1 MIELKRLKLINWHNF
16 ENVTFDCARLTYMIG
31 VNAVG
36 KTTILDAIR
45 YCLTTNRNFN
55 ALGNKKS
62 GRTLQGSVHAKQR
75 GENAYRRPG
84 RTVAY
89 IGAEFWDTVKRTN
102 FVIAVRVESEGPMQ
116 ELHPGDQTWYI
127 SEDGITLEKLPF
139 LDPRTGAPSAKED
152 FKPAVGRMSY
162 TRSPSEARDRICRA
176 LGIGRASSPLGKKF
190 NEVFQMGTSMDEIP
204 NFREFLYQYILPQPE
219 LDLEALQGDRV
230 ELENLH
236 AVLAEAQTR
245 AAALEQIVAYGR
257 EAAAKETDALV
268 NQGATLLARA
278 EADAGEDASWQSHLD
293 AGRRQL
299 ADLNAKYEA
308 AKNAEA
314 EARRAYLAA
323 HGAAGDSG
331 AGRALDALTE
341 ELARKKSALDAAART
356 RNGLEATADTIT
368 GLLTQLNRSGF
379 AVEKELWPQR
389 LTAEHL
395 PALTEALAC
404 IEKPL
409 EEQYFAAR
417 QASADLA
424 KEQEALRAELNAV
437 SGGKWVYPHGDA
449 ATKVRDAV
457 NAELKSRG
465 MEPDARIFCE
475 LLNVEDESWQ
485 DCVEACLGDRR
496 FDILVPPAHYAA
508 AKSAFVALKEKV
520 GPISLLDTPGLR
532 KANRRAD
539 TAPADSLAAQ
549 VTSENPLAAQYAD
562 TILRRIVCCDT
573 PDTLENYP
581 DSATRDLLRHHP
593 FRLERLRTPQ
603 RYIGLEA
610 RRARAGALAGEMN
623 ALAEEVRA
631 AAQAEQNLKAAYSQ
645 YQTLL
650 RGTTLEELAA
660 LWDARAALT
669 AARAAVDKQAAKL
682 AECRENPLLQQLYK
696 EEEVREA
703 AWEAARTAV
712 EQTGGDLRVCEKQ
725 ISSCEAEQ
733 QKAVDTAEKSAQA
746 AESFFAAHPL
756 VEPLSRSRQQ
766 ALTGP
771 DKSPRAAAQAA
782 EKAQAKLDDALTVY
796 LNSTLEPA
804 QREYNRRYVCDYPLG
819 LAGLEQ
825 YRAQHESLV
834 RIDLERYAA
843 RLEQA
848 QRDCKDRF
856 RKDILFR
863 MKDDIFNARRQFREL
878 NKVME
883 QLTYGEEVYR
893 FELEPS
899 RDPQLAAFY
908 QVIVDK
914 GNQQMTEGDSL
925 DNLAATADPAY
936 ERQVDELMEKI
947 MADVDEN
954 TRARQEGR
962 TAAGATLSDYVDYRT
977 YLDYDIKVTN
987 QVTGQQA
994 YLSRVSRDS
1003 SGGENQ
1009 APFYVAICASL
1020 LQIYQKSEN
1029 SIRLVLLDEAFS
1041 KMTSDR
1047 IRPMMELFR
1056 RLQLQV
1062 LLISTVEK
1070 STAIQPY
1077 CDITYSIV
1085 RHGDANAIAPFVR
1098 IAAE

>member
-1 MIELKRLKLINWHNF
+1 MITPQQIDQVSFSKASFGGYNMQQVDEFLEPLT
-16 ENVTFDCARLTYMIG
+16 EDYVTLY
-31 VNAVG
+31 
-36 KTTILDAIR
+36 KE
-45 YCLTTNRNFN
+45 N
-55 ALGNKKS
+55 ALLKS
-62 GRTLQGSVHAKQR
+62 KMR
-75 GENAYRRPG
+75 
-84 RTVAY
+84 
-89 IGAEFWDTVKRTN
+89 
-102 FVIAVRVESEGPMQ
+102 
-116 ELHPGDQTWYI
+116 
-127 SEDGITLEKLPF
+127 
-139 LDPRTGAPSAKED
+139 
-152 FKPAVGRMSY
+152 
-162 TRSPSEARDRICRA
+162 
-176 LGIGRASSPLGKKF
+176 
-190 NEVFQMGTSMDEIP
+190 
-204 NFREFLYQYILPQPE
+204 
-219 LDLEALQGDRV
+219 
-230 ELENLH
+230 
-236 AVLAEAQTR
+236 VLASK
-245 AAALEQIVAYGR
+245 LEEYR
-257 EAAAKETDALV
+257 KNEAAMKEAV
-268 NQGATLLARA
+268 A
-278 EADAGEDASWQSHLD
+278 
-293 AGRRQL
+293 
-299 ADLNAKYEA
+299 NAQRTCDKMVM
-308 AKNAEA
+308 EA
-314 EARRAYLAA
+314 EAKCAKMLSSANAA
-323 HGAAGDSG
+323 
-331 AGRALDALTE
+331 
-341 ELARKKSALDAAART
+341 
-356 RNGLEATADTIT
+356 
-368 GLLTQLNRSGF
+368 
-379 AVEKELWPQR
+379 
-389 LTAEHL
+389 
-395 PALTEALAC
+395 
-404 IEKPL
+404 
-409 EEQYFAAR
+409 
-417 QASADLA
+417 
-424 KEQEALRAELNAV
+424 
-437 SGGKWVYPHGDA
+437 
-449 ATKVRDAV
+449 
-457 NAELKSRG
+457 
-465 MEPDARIFCE
+465 
-475 LLNVEDESWQ
+475 
-485 DCVEACLGDRR
+485 
-496 FDILVPPAHYAA
+496 
-508 AKSAFVALKEKV
+508 
-520 GPISLLDTPGLR
+520 
-532 KANRRAD
+532 
-539 TAPADSLAAQ
+539 
-549 VTSENPLAAQYAD
+549 
-562 TILRRIVCCDT
+562 
-573 PDTLENYP
+573 
-581 DSATRDLLRHHP
+581 
-593 FRLERLRTPQ
+593 
-603 RYIGLEA
+603 
-610 RRARAGALAGEMN
+610 
-623 ALAEEVRA
+623 
-631 AAQAEQNLKAAYSQ
+631 
-645 YQTLL
+645 
-650 RGTTLEELAA
+650 
-660 LWDARAALT
+660 
-669 AARAAVDKQAAKL
+669 
-682 AECRENPLLQQLYK
+682 
-696 EEEVREA
+696 
-703 AWEAARTAV
+703 
-712 EQTGGDLRVCEKQ
+712 
-725 ISSCEAEQ
+725 
-733 QKAVDTAEKSAQA
+733 
-746 AESFFAAHPL
+746 
-756 VEPLSRSRQQ
+756 
-766 ALTGP
+766 
-771 DKSPRAAAQAA
+771 AAAQAA

-987 QVTGQQA
+987 RVTGQQA

>member
-16 ENVTFDCARLTYMIG
+16 ENTTFDCARLTYMIG

-84 RTVAY
+84 HTVAY
-89 IGAEFWDTVKRTN
+89 IGAEFWDSVKHTS

-127 SEDGITLEKLPF
+127 SEDGITLEQLPF
-139 LDPRTGAPSAKED
+139 IDPRTGAPSAKED
-152 FKPAVGRMSY
+152 FKPAEGRLSY

-176 LGIGRASSPLGKKF
+176 LGIGRAASPLGKKF

-219 LDLEALQGDRV
+219 LDLEALQGDRL

-245 AAALEQIVAYGR
+245 ADALDEIVRFGR
-257 EAAAKETDALV
+257 EATEKQTEALV
-268 NQGATLLARA
+268 NRGAALLARA
-278 EADAGEDASWQSHLD
+278 AADAGEKAVWQERVD
-293 AGRRQL
+293 AGRRQQETL
-299 ADLNAKYEA
+299 RTRYAEAKT
-308 AKNAEA
+308 AEA
-314 EARRAYLAA
+314 EARRAYLTA
-323 HGAAGDSG
+323 HSAAGASG
-331 AGRALDALTE
+331 EGRALDALNE
-341 ELARKKSALDAAART
+341 ELAHRQTAVDAAAR
-356 RNGLEATADTIT
+356 RADTAEKAAEKT
-368 GLLTQLNRSGF
+368 GNLLAVLRRSGF
-379 AVEKELWPQR
+379 AAGQKMAD
-389 LTAEHL
+389 LTPDTL
-395 PALTEALAC
+395 PALTDWLTAQ
-404 IEKPL
+404 EKPL
-409 EEQYFAAR
+409 EEAYFAAR
-417 QASADLA
+417 QHTA
-424 KEQEALRAELNAV
+424 ALQRQQTEKRAELDAV

-449 ATKVRDAV
+449 ATRVRDAV

-669 AARAAVDKQAAKL
+669 AARAAVEEQAAKL

-725 ISSCEAEQ
+725 ITSCETEQ

-746 AESFFAAHPL
+746 AE
-756 VEPLSRSRQQ
+756 
-766 ALTGP
+766 
-771 DKSPRAAAQAA
+771 
-782 EKAQAKLDDALTVY
+782 
-796 LNSTLEPA
+796 
-804 QREYNRRYVCDYPLG
+804 REYNRRYVCDYPLG

-947 MADVDEN
+947 MTDVDEN

-1098 IAAE
+1098 LATE